1 MSSLIAYLSIVCVV
15 PILMLVGNSSG
26 LNGWL
31 KAGIVITLIL
41 VVVYLLARIP
51 PGEEKR
57 RESRLVQVFEKSH
70 NPG

>member
-1 MSSLIAYLSIVCVV
+1 MSSLIAYLSVICVV
-15 PILMLVGNSSG
+15 PLLMLVGNSSG

-31 KAGIVITLIL
+31 KVGIVIPLIL

-51 PGEEKR
+51 PGAEKR
-57 RESRLVQVFEKSH
+57 AESRLVKVFEKSH